1 MEHFPLCSN
10 WVTGPSWPWGHG
22 HACCYHHFPHL
33 QKPTPTTPPSYTHST
48 TVKSSPLHLL
58 WYKKLIV
65 VCCLLIVYWSSGSQ
79 LTIPLQT
86 ASPPCPCMGIVD
98 EFGGQSYRLY
108 RSMVG
113 CWGKDWCHVGTWGTQ
128 LDGAIAVRT
137 TLGGENSILS
147 LGGAPHKFLAGIR
160 ANQNSANVGAY
171 TPAGMTTPRWDIFRF
186 WRCSFRNLCTRCG
199 PPWQRCERG
208 FVILQPGLA

>member
-1 MEHFPLCSN
+1 MVLPHIHNVLLSTRPPL
-10 WVTGPSWPWGHG
+10 TGLQSCWYQWNIFHCAVIELLGHG
-22 HACCYHHFPHL
+22 HEGMAKHAAIIIS
-33 QKPTPTTPPSYTHST
+33 PTFRNPPPPPSYTHST
-48 TVKSSPLHLL
+48 TFKSLLLHLL

-86 ASPPCPCMGIVD
+86 ASPSCPCMGIVD

-108 RSMVG
+108 CSMVG

-137 TLGGENSILS
+137 TLGGENSIL
-147 LGGAPHKFLAGIR
+147 L
-160 ANQNSANVGAY
+160 Y
-171 TPAGMTTPRWDIFRF
+171 
-186 WRCSFRNLCTRCG
+186 
-199 PPWQRCERG
+199 
-208 FVILQPGLA
+208 

>member
-1 MEHFPLCSN
+1 LLLFVPKN
-10 WVTGPSWPWGHG
+10 KVTAERKLRFLWEKGDRNGKYRNPEDSCRNMQPR
-22 HACCYHHFPHL
+22 ACCYHHFPHL
-33 QKPTPTTPPSYTHST
+33 QKPSPTTPPSYTHST

-147 LGGAPHKFLAGIR
+147 R
-160 ANQNSANVGAY
+160 RC
-171 TPAGMTTPRWDIFRF
+171 TTQISCWD
-186 WRCSFRNLCTRCG
+186 
-199 PPWQRCERG
+199 
-208 FVILQPGLA
+208 